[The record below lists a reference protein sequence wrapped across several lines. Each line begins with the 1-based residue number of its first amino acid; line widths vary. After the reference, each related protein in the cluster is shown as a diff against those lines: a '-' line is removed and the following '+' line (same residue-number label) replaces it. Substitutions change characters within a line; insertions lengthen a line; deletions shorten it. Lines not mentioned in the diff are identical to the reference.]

1 MPYVANETYIPSD
14 DMSKI
19 RARLVNQINSMSDAE
34 LSIAAKS
41 EASLRAFVA
50 DLFRSIAQIFGYIVG
65 QVVGFGRDIVRAVGD
80 GWGAGWKAGL
90 G

>member
-1 MPYVANETYIPSD
+1 MTYVSNETYIPND

-19 RARLVNQINSMSDAE
+19 RAKLVEHIASMSDAE
-34 LSIAAKS
+34 LKIAAKS
-41 EASLRAFVA
+41 EASLRLFVA
-50 DLFRSIAQIFGYIVG
+50 DLFRSIAQIFGYVVG
-65 QVVGFGRDIVRAVGD
+65 QVVGFGRDIIRSVGD